1 MGRRMI
7 YHAVFAVIL
16 AFAYYAF
23 LDGALMTEAIVF
35 AIIYLVFS
43 ILFDFILE
51 KIRSK
56 KNKTQIRTV
65 DHTKVEA
72 FIEAVG
78 GAENITGTDS
88 ESSRVKVFIADADL
102 IDQDKLKEL
111 ALDGAYLA
119 GNQLQIT
126 MGVSSDDFAH
136 QIREV
141 LG

>member
-1 MGRRMI
+1 MGKRMI
-7 YHAVFAVIL
+7 YHIVFAVIL

-23 LDGALMTEAIVF
+23 FADAEMIDGIVF

-56 KNKTQIRTV
+56 RNKAGVTTAS
-65 DHTKVEA
+65 HSKVEA
-72 FIEAVG
+72 FIAAIG
-78 GAENITGTDS
+78 GAKNITSADS
-88 ESSRVKVFIADADL
+88 ESSRVKVLIEDVDL

-119 GNQLQIT
+119 GNQLQVT
-126 MGVSSDDFAH
+126 MGTSSDDFVR
-136 QIREV
+136 QIREAI
-141 LG
+141 G